1 MVRIAINGFGRIGR
15 NILRAFYENPHYK
28 SSISIVA
35 INDLSPLEHSVH
47 LLKYDSVH
55 KIFDRNLNIVDNT
68 IRVNNH
74 IINYYSIKDAELLP
88 WRELDVDIVFDCT
101 GKYTKRETALS
112 HIKAGAKKVVI
123 SAPCDGA
130 DKTIVWGVN
139 ENTLTKDDVV
149 ISNASCTTNCLA
161 PVAALIHNEF
171 GIENGFM
178 TTIHSYTGD
187 QRLIDTDHS
196 DLYRARAAA
205 LSMIPSKTGAA
216 KAIGLIIPELKGKIN
231 GLAVR
236 VPTPNVSLVDFT
248 CVVSRATVKD
258 EVNEVFKKAVQSKVF
273 NGIMGY
279 NDEPLVSIDFNHNSH
294 SSIFD
299 STQTYV
305 QDNMIKVFAWYDN
318 EWGFSN
324 RMLDLSLTI
333 SKLK

>member
-55 KIFDRNLNIVDNT
+55 RIFDRNLNIVDNT

-101 GKYTKRETALS
+101 GKYTKKETALS
-112 HIKAGAKKVVI
+112 HIKAGAKKVII

-258 EVNEVFKKAVQSKVF
+258 EVNEVFKKAVQSKAF

>member
-101 GKYTKRETALS
+101 GKYTKKETALS
-112 HIKAGAKKVVI
+112 HIKAGAKKVII

-258 EVNEVFKKAVQSKVF
+258 EVNEVFKKAVQSKAF

>member
-74 IINYYSIKDAELLP
+74 IINYYSIKDAEHLP

-139 ENTLTKDDVV
+139 ENTLTKDDIV

-161 PVAALIHNEF
+161 PVASLIHNEF

-248 CVVSRATVKD
+248 CVISRSTVKD
-258 EVNEVFKKAVQSKVF
+258 EVNEVFKKAVQSKAF

>member
-1 MVRIAINGFGRIGR
+1 
-15 NILRAFYENPHYK
+15 
-28 SSISIVA
+28 
-35 INDLSPLEHSVH
+35 
-47 LLKYDSVH
+47 
-55 KIFDRNLNIVDNT
+55 
-68 IRVNNH
+68 
-74 IINYYSIKDAELLP
+74 
-88 WRELDVDIVFDCT
+88 
-101 GKYTKRETALS
+101 
-112 HIKAGAKKVVI
+112 
-123 SAPCDGA
+123 
-130 DKTIVWGVN
+130 
-139 ENTLTKDDVV
+139 
-149 ISNASCTTNCLA
+149 
-161 PVAALIHNEF
+161 
-171 GIENGFM
+171 M

-248 CVVSRATVKD
+248 CVISRSTVKD
-258 EVNEVFKKAVQSKVF
+258 EVNEVFKKAVQSKAF

-318 EWGFSN
+318 EWGFQIECWIY
-324 RMLDLSLTI
+324 R
-333 SKLK
+333 